1 MKNKRRLI
9 IGIITGIVFLT
20 AILTYLLVIYTLNL
34 FNYVPYKNDCDEY
47 INIPQYIS
55 EVDKDGDGL
64 DDQTDILEN
73 AKKYV
78 STNPKYKSQYYST
91 GYPND
96 GYGVC
101 TDVVAFGLKGA
112 GYDLMLL
119 VNEDVKKNPNDYNI
133 ETIDI
138 NIDFRRVRNLKVYFD
153 NNAISL
159 TTDITKTDEWQGGD
173 IIVFENHIGII
184 SDRRNR
190 KGIPLV
196 IHHVSPHQTNYEED
210 FLESSDNIVGHY
222 RIS

>member
-9 IGIITGIVFLT
+9 IGIITCIVFLT

-34 FNYVPYKNDCDEY
+34 FNYVPYKNDCDEC

-55 EVDKDGDGL
+55 EVDKDGDGI

-101 TDVVAFGLKGA
+101 TDVLAFGLKGA
-112 GYDLMLL
+112 GYDLMLQL
-119 VNEDVKKNPNDYNI
+119 
-133 ETIDI
+133 
-138 NIDFRRVRNLKVYFD
+138 RR
-153 NNAISL
+153 
-159 TTDITKTDEWQGGD
+159 
-173 IIVFENHIGII
+173 
-184 SDRRNR
+184 
-190 KGIPLV
+190 
-196 IHHVSPHQTNYEED
+196 
-210 FLESSDNIVGHY
+210 
-222 RIS
+222 